1 MKKSETQTGFQPLGR
16 DGLVDRVTN
25 LLSQAIIRGQLKPG
39 DRLSESVIAR
49 DLGVSRAP
57 VREAARLLESSGL
70 VAYQA
75 NRGFFVRRISARE
88 IDDLY
93 ELRIVIET
101 AAGLRLIRADDDTL
115 LDPLREQ
122 LEVLKTVSSADAE
135 MHEQV
140 EADLEFHRRMI
151 AASNNPRFLTIFD
164 QIAKETELCVM
175 VIGRLYGDPQWIA
188 DTHVP
193 ILEALSARDE
203 AATIA
208 AIDYHIGEARRLV
221 TQQFRSLEKE

>member
-25 LLSQAIIRGQLKPG
+25 LLSQAIIKGQIKPG

-115 LDPLREQ
+115 LDPLRAQ
-122 LEVLKTVSSADAE
+122 LEVLKTVSSAEAD
-135 MHEQV
+135 MHDQV
-140 EADLEFHRRMI
+140 EADMEFHRRMI
-151 AASNNPRFLTIFD
+151 VASGNPRFLTIFD
-164 QIAKETELCVM
+164 QIAKETALCVM
-175 VIGRLYGDPQWIA
+175 VIGRLYDDAQWIA
-188 DTHVP
+188 ETHAP
-193 ILEALSARDE
+193 ILDALGAGDE
-203 AATIA
+203 TALIA
-208 AIDYHIGEARRLV
+208 AIDQHIGAARRLV
-221 TQQFRSLEKE
+221 TEQFRRLEDS